1 MAASRAFSAA
11 AAVSAWGCFANLA
24 PRTASAEAE
33 FSSCDAIGDGLK
45 AEFWKQFHSNVNVMA
60 LESESVQMMITR
72 LRDQR
77 TSRTCQCG
85 VSGAPSPATRRRAEV
100 RKAAP
105 CAHFPAAAHF
115 KHFSDR
121 LATVLVEQAL
131 SQLPAEEVEVETPH
145 GNSYQGLA
153 LEDDS
158 NLLGVTITA
167 DGVLMEKNLRAAVP
181 GLEMAFIWMERG
193 AEGAKQVA
201 RHNLPAD
208 LAKRHVLILEP
219 VSGQGKTLKGALDFL
234 LAQGMEQDH
243 IHVIA
248 LTMSPEVADMLR
260 GFKEVQVTTA
270 TIDSGLSPD
279 TGFLQPGMGKFS
291 ERYAQDER

>member
-77 TSRTCQCG
+77 TS
-85 VSGAPSPATRRRAEV
+85 P
-100 RKAAP
+100 
-105 CAHFPAAAHF
+105 AHF